1 MIKSLIIIKINK
13 IKRNREIGKWNSGI
27 FTMQIRNRQDEL

>member
-27 FTMQIRNRQDEL
+27 FMIKIRNRPDVQ